1 MVRRGGGVYAVMPIF
16 EAVVGLVR
24 FEIMTGDCIW
34 VTISPEIFRECLRL
48 L

>member
-24 FEIMTGDCIW
+24 FESWQATVFGW
-34 VTISPEIFRECLRL
+34 RFL
-48 L
+48 LKFSENA